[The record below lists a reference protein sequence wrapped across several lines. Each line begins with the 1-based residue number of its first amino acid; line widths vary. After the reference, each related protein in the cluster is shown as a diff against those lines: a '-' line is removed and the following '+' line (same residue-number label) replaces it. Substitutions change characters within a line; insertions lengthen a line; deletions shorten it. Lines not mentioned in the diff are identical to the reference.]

1 VVKEVHVM
9 FLVLLFCFVGYMV
22 ELEAEVAKIE
32 RREEKLLRKPV
43 MTDHKDICSYVTF
56 ISVSFRVYLF
66 SCFAGNM

>member
-1 VVKEVHVM
+1 
-9 FLVLLFCFVGYMV
+9 MV

-56 ISVSFRVYLF
+56 ISVRFRVYLF